1 VTLRTASLFALAL
14 TALFIAL
21 PTTPIEAALQDD
33 ATEEDSPLLQE
44 MDVLQD
50 QLKLLRRNL
59 KKPEENESS
68 LKVIQEMERSAVA
81 CKGMSFPMAEAVE
94 GEAKAELIKG
104 YKLEMIAMIETI
116 LQMERALLADDNDKA
131 RELYKTIKG
140 FEDSGHEKFT
150 DEG

>member
-1 VTLRTASLFALAL
+1 MTLRTTSLLVLSL

-21 PTTPIEAALQDD
+21 PTTPLEAARQPEFADD
-33 ATEEDSPLLQE
+33 DSPLLKE
-44 MDVLQD
+44 MDILQD
-50 QLKLLRRNL
+50 QLKSLRRNL
-59 KKPEENESS
+59 KKPEENANS
-68 LKVIQEMERSAVA
+68 LKAIQEMERSAVA
-81 CKGMSFPMAEAVE
+81 CKGMSFPMAEALE
-94 GEAKAELIKG
+94 GEAKAALIKG

-116 LQMERALLADDNDKA
+116 LEMERALLEDDNDKA

>member
-14 TALFIAL
+14 TALFITL
-21 PTTPIEAALQDD
+21 PTTPIEAARQLETADD
-33 ATEEDSPLLQE
+33 DSPLLQE
-44 MDVLQD
+44 MDVIQD
-50 QLKLLRRNL
+50 QLKLLRRSL
-59 KKPEENESS
+59 KKPEENPAS
-68 LKVIQEMERSAVA
+68 LKAIQEMQRAAVA
-81 CKGMSFPMAEAVE
+81 CKAMDFPMAEAAE

-104 YKLEMIAMIETI
+104 YKLEMISLIETI
-116 LQMERALLADDNDKA
+116 LLMERAILNDDNDGA

>member
-1 VTLRTASLFALAL
+1 MTLRTASLFALAL
-14 TALFIAL
+14 TVLFITL

-68 LKVIQEMERSAVA
+68 LKAIQEMERSAVA

>member
-1 VTLRTASLFALAL
+1 MTLRTTSLLVLSL

-21 PTTPIEAALQDD
+21 PTTPLEAARQPELADD
-33 ATEEDSPLLQE
+33 DSPLLKE
-44 MDVLQD
+44 MDILQD
-50 QLKLLRRNL
+50 QLKSLRRNL

-68 LKVIQEMERSAVA
+68 LKAIQEMERSAVA
-81 CKGMSFPMAEAVE
+81 CKGMSFPMAEALE
-94 GEAKAELIKG
+94 GEAKAALIKG

-116 LQMERALLADDNDKA
+116 LEMERALLEDDNDKA